1 MVFKVHSMKK
11 EKLMQKTK
19 DQILWEHFV
28 VKNNIK
34 KKIQTTE
41 ELIQVTQVT
50 KIVY

>member
-19 DQILWEHFV
+19 DQILWEDFV

-34 KKIQTTE
+34 KKFQITE
-41 ELIQVTQVT
+41 QLIQV
-50 KIVY
+50 I